1 MQKIILY
8 TIGGVTILENTDSRE
23 NDEYYNLFSVE
34 KEYYKRET
42 PTNNTRVK
50 VWGKGI
56 FPYTENITHYIT

>member
-8 TIGGVTILENTDSRE
+8 AIGGVTILENIDSRE

-50 VWGKGI
+50 V
-56 FPYTENITHYIT
+56 

>member
-8 TIGGVTILENTDSRE
+8 TIGGVTILENIDSRE
-23 NDEYYNLFSVE
+23 NDEYYNLYSVE

-50 VWGKGI
+50 AGDKRI